1 MEQPYTLKQEL
12 NLLDPK
18 RLRLYLDEFEELTV
32 ELDGV
37 PRPVTALRAFPL
49 TAADQFVILRHSD
62 GSELGAIRNTSDLN
76 PDSRRVLAAE
86 LERNYFTPRIVQ
98 VNAIEVNYHVP
109 KWDVQTDRGPRI
121 FEIRS
126 TRRDI
131 LTLSGGRILIR
142 DADGNRYEIPD
153 YHRLDPVSQGLIE
166 TQI

>member
-1 MEQPYTLKQEL
+1 M
-12 NLLDPK
+12 
-18 RLRLYLDEFEELTV
+18 
-32 ELDGV
+32 
-37 PRPVTALRAFPL
+37 
-49 TAADQFVILRHSD
+49 
-62 GSELGAIRNTSDLN
+62 
-76 PDSRRVLAAE
+76 LAAE

-131 LTLSGGRILIR
+131 LILSGGRILIR

-153 YHRLDPVSQGLIE
+153 YHRLDPVSQALIE